1 MGVVRIDDK
10 LQKEIQDW
18 IKKNGNK
25 YKHSSITSFIN
36 AAIYEK
42 IQRENGDK
50 EVNNGRK

>member
-10 LQKEIQDW
+10 LQGKIQDW

-36 AAIYEK
+36 SAIYEK
-42 IQRENGDK
+42 IVRENGKK
-50 EVNNGRK
+50 EDNNGSK

>member
-10 LQKEIQDW
+10 LQEEIQYW

-36 AAIYEK
+36 SAIYEK
-42 IQRENGDK
+42 IQRENGK
-50 EVNNGRK
+50 KVENNGSK